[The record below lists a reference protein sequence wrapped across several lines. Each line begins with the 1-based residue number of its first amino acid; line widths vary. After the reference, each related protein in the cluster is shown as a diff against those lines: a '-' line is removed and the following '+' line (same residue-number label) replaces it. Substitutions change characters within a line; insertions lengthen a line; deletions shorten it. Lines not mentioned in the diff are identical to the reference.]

1 LSPLG
6 RSRYSK
12 GVITVVVHEKGGQ
25 TQRFAFDGDN
35 FSVGRE
41 DDNDLVL
48 DRVNV
53 SKHHLRLRRHEGSIE
68 CLDLDSTNGTYING
82 RRVSTARIVR
92 RTDRVYVGDYILML
106 EGDDACINAPEPP
119 KPPSDSKNPRRR
131 ESVTAEV
138 LPDFVELVDDTSGVF
153 TSAQRVPKAG
163 VESSYLDRL
172 ANQIVT
178 SVLHSVPRLDPAK
191 SSDIYD
197 DDREQ
202 AMTEIDAMIADLRD
216 SLQLDASVEVAPLRE
231 RIALELMEYGP
242 LGELM
247 RDPEV
252 REIQIVG
259 SGPIH
264 VARETGPAVRLDD
277 RFTSERSLQL
287 AIRRIARKRGLLVE
301 GAQVIEGIVESGF
314 YLYAVLPPHA
324 AKVPIVSLRR
334 IQTDANSL
342 SALVQE
348 QVLGAEMREFVGM
361 MLRECRRVVVCASGG
376 VNLDRFMRAVVN
388 EIPEELRVACVSDT
402 GRLGEGRRGWIQVR
416 RIKDP
421 SDTVD
426 LPSVLGVLLRGGLD
440 LLVSQQCGQDDA
452 APVIDAL
459 AGASRGAVVSLWGI
473 NGAHALAR
481 LAALGSTMAGGALQ
495 PLTVSVAHAI
505 DIIIR
510 LNRGVNGES
519 MQVLEI
525 IEPHVHADGTIEY
538 RPLFTTAK
546 SNDGA
551 TEFKSTLSL
560 NRYLR
565 SLREQGIDLPARF
578 HRA

>member
-1 LSPLG
+1 M
-6 RSRYSK
+6 
-12 GVITVVVHEKGGQ
+12 VHEKGGQ
-25 TQRFAFDGDN
+25 TQRFAFEGDN

-53 SKHHLRLRRHEGSIE
+53 SKHHLRFRRHEGRVE

-82 RRVSTARIVR
+82 RRVTAARIVK

-106 EGDDACINAPEPP
+106 EGDDVSINPPEPP
-119 KPPSDSKNPRRR
+119 RPPSDAKAKRRR
-131 ESVTAEV
+131 EAAKGEV

-153 TSAQRVPKAG
+153 TSAQRVPAAG
-163 VESSYLDRL
+163 VESTYLDRI

-178 SVLHSVPRLDPAK
+178 SVLHSVPRLDPSK

-202 AMTEIDAMIADLRD
+202 ALTEIEAMIADLRD
-216 SLQLDASVEVAPLRE
+216 SHQLDTNVEVGPLKE
-231 RIALELMEYGP
+231 RIARELLEYGP
-242 LGELM
+242 LGDLM
-247 RDPEV
+247 RDHEV
-252 REIQIVG
+252 REIQVVG

-264 VARETGPAVRLDD
+264 VIRETGPAERIDL

-301 GAQVIEGIVESGF
+301 GAQVLEGIVEHGF

-324 AKVPIVSLRR
+324 AKTPVLSLRR
-334 IQTDANSL
+334 IRTDANSL
-342 SALVQE
+342 AALVQE
-348 QVLGAEMREFVGM
+348 QVLSADMRELLAL

-388 EIPEELRVACVSDT
+388 EIPDTLRVACISDT
-402 GRLGEGRRGWIQVR
+402 GRLSHGHRGWVQVR
-416 RIKDP
+416 RLKDP
-421 SDTVD
+421 SDTID
-426 LPSVLGVLLRGGLD
+426 LSSVLGVLLRGGLD
-440 LLVSQQCGQDDA
+440 QLVSQQCGQQDA
-452 APVIDAL
+452 AAVIDAI

-473 NGAHALAR
+473 NAAHALTR

-495 PLTVSVAHAI
+495 PLTVSLAHAI
-505 DIIIR
+505 DVVVR
-510 LNRGVNGES
+510 LNSGVNAEA

-538 RPLFTTAK
+538 RPLFTAGK
-546 SNDGA
+546 AGDGT
-551 TEFKSTLSL
+551 TEFKSTISLS
-560 NRYLR
+560 RFLR
-565 SLREQGIDLPARF
+565 TLREQGVPMPPRF
-578 HRA
+578 HKL

>member
-1 LSPLG
+1 M
-6 RSRYSK
+6 
-12 GVITVVVHEKGGQ
+12 ITVVVHEKGGQ
-25 TQRFAFDGDN
+25 TQRFAFEGDN

-53 SKHHLRLRRHEGSIE
+53 SKHHLRLRRHEGKIE

-82 RRVSTARIVR
+82 RRVSASRVVR

-106 EGDDACINAPEPP
+106 EGDDPSISAPEPP
-119 KPPSDSKNPRRR
+119 KPPPDSKKARRR
-131 ESVTAEV
+131 DDVAAEV

-153 TSAQRVPKAG
+153 TSAQRVPAAG
-163 VESSYLDRL
+163 IESTYLDRI

-202 AMTEIDAMIADLRD
+202 ALTEIDAMIADLRD
-216 SLQLDASVEVAPLRE
+216 SLQLDANVDVAPLRE

-252 REIQIVG
+252 RELQVVG

-264 VARETGPAVRLDD
+264 VIRETGPAQRLDQ
-277 RFTSERSLQL
+277 RFTSENSLQL

-301 GAQVIEGIVESGF
+301 GSQIIEGIVESGF

-324 AKVPIVSLRR
+324 AKTSVLSLRR
-334 IQTDANSL
+334 IRTDANSL
-342 SALVQE
+342 AALVQE
-348 QVLGAEMREFVGM
+348 QVLSPDMRELLGL
-361 MLRECRRVVVCASGG
+361 MLRTCRRVVVCASGG

-388 EIPEELRVACVSDT
+388 EVPEDLRVACISDT
-402 GRLGEGRRGWIQVR
+402 GRLSHGRRGWIQVR

-421 SDTVD
+421 ADTVD
-426 LPSVLGVLLRGGLD
+426 LSSVLGVLLRGGLD
-440 LLVSQQCGQDDA
+440 LLISQQCGQQDA
-452 APVIDAL
+452 GAVIDAI

-481 LAALGSTMAGGALQ
+481 LAALGSTMAGGAIQ
-495 PLTVSVAHAI
+495 PLTISVAHAI

-510 LNRGVNGES
+510 LNSGVNAEA

-538 RPLFTTAK
+538 RPLFTAGK
-546 SNDGA
+546 ASDGS
-551 TEFKSTLSL
+551 TEFKATLSL

-565 SLREQGIDLPARF
+565 SLREQGIDLPPRF
-578 HRA
+578 QRA

>member
-1 LSPLG
+1 M
-6 RSRYSK
+6 
-12 GVITVVVHEKGGQ
+12 ITVVVHEKGGQ
-25 TQRFAFDGDN
+25 TQRFAFEGDN

-53 SKHHLRLRRHEGSIE
+53 SKHHLRLRRHEGKIE

-82 RRVSTARIVR
+82 RRVQAARIVR

-106 EGDDACINAPEPP
+106 EGDDPCISVPEPP
-119 KPPSDSKNPRRR
+119 RPPTDSKSKASRRR
-131 ESVTAEV
+131 DSSAAEV

-153 TSAQRVPKAG
+153 TSAQRVPAAG
-163 VESSYLDRL
+163 VESTYVDRI

-178 SVLHSVPRLDPAK
+178 SVLHSVPRLDPSK

-202 AMTEIDAMIADLRD
+202 ALTEIDAMIADLRD
-216 SLQLDASVEVAPLRE
+216 SLQLDANVEVGPLKE

-242 LGELM
+242 LGDLM
-247 RDPEV
+247 RDQEV

-264 VARETGPAVRLDD
+264 VVRETGPSERLDM
-277 RFTSERSLQL
+277 RFTSDRSLQL

-301 GAQVIEGIVESGF
+301 GVQILEGIVEHGF
-314 YLYAVLPPHA
+314 YLYAILPPHA
-324 AKVPIVSLRR
+324 AKVPILSLRR
-334 IQTDANSL
+334 IRTDANSL
-342 SALVQE
+342 TALVQE
-348 QVLGAEMREFVGM
+348 QVLSADMRELLAL
-361 MLRECRRVVVCASGG
+361 MLRESRRVVVCASGG
-376 VNLDRFMRAVVN
+376 VNLDRFMQAVVN
-388 EIPEELRVACVSDT
+388 EIPEGLRVACISDT
-402 GRLGEGRRGWIQVR
+402 GRLSHGRRGWIQVR

-421 SDTVD
+421 SDSID
-426 LPSVLGVLLRGGLD
+426 LASVLGVLLRGGLD
-440 LLVSQQCGQDDA
+440 LLVSQQCGQQDA
-452 APVIDAL
+452 AAVIDAI

-473 NGAHALAR
+473 NGAHALTR

-510 LNRGVNGES
+510 LNSGVNAEA

-538 RPLFTTAK
+538 RPLFTASK
-546 SNDGA
+546 AADGS
-551 TEFKSTLSL
+551 TEFKATLSL
-560 NRYLR
+560 TRYLR
-565 SLREQGIDLPARF
+565 SLRDQGIDLPTRF
-578 HRA
+578 HRT